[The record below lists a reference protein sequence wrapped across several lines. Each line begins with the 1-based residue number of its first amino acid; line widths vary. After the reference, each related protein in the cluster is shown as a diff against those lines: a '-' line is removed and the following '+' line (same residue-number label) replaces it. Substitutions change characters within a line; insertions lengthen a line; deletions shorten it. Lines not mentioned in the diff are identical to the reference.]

1 MTRILSFVG
10 FIFIIYSC
18 TTSSLEKNTVEK
30 AFVSLDDVKR
40 TLAKSD
46 EIPQDSIHVI
56 KLKET
61 GLYITQ
67 GLGRVDNMIRLLKL
81 HKDHF
86 EILDSLTIYQEDDS
100 FGFEKI
106 GYDFKND
113 WFITR
118 DIGTGSSSLS
128 LSRSLI
134 RIKNNRFANLFSY
147 TKYFFAIDPETFP
160 VSQETVETR
169 ELEMNKKQIILITSY
184 RIEYESSSGI
194 HPDFKDTVVFE
205 FSKSQNSFVKKR
217 FADTAMEEKW
227 SSDNGEYL
235 FGL

>member
-1 MTRILSFVG
+1 MTRIIAFVG
-10 FIFIIYSC
+10 YIFIIYSC
-18 TTSSLEKNTVEK
+18 TTSSINKDTAEK

-46 EIPQDSIHVI
+46 EIPRDSIHTV

-67 GLGRVDNMIRLLKL
+67 SLGRVDNMIRLLKL
-81 HKDHF
+81 HKDHY
-86 EILDSLTIYQEDDS
+86 EILDSLRIYQEDDS

-113 WFITR
+113 WFVTR
-118 DIGTGSSSLS
+118 DVGMGSSNLS

-134 RIKNNRFANLFSY
+134 RIKNNRFTTLFSY
-147 TKYFFAIDPETFP
+147 TKYFFAIDTETFP
-160 VSQETVETR
+160 AIRETVETR
-169 ELEMNKKQIILITSY
+169 ELEMNKKQIILLTSY
-184 RIEYESSSGI
+184 QIEYESSSGV
-194 HPDFKDTVVFE
+194 HPEFKDTVVFE
-205 FSKSQNSFVKKR
+205 FSKSQNCFVKKR
-217 FADTAMEEKW
+217 FADAAMQKKW
-227 SSDNGEYL
+227 SADNGEYL